1 MWTRGK
7 LRRGYRASHLAP
19 WNMPGAACP
28 RGTTGTYPGYG
39 PNPLHGGYTELR
51 LDRGPSGNPEIA
63 LGFGYAKDPSNP
75 LTWRGQ
81 PTTFT

>member
-1 MWTRGK
+1 MWTRGA
-7 LRRGYRASHLAP
+7 LQRGYGPSHLAP
-19 WNMPGAACP
+19 WNMPGEAISK
-28 RGTTGTYPGYG
+28 GWTGTYPGYG
-39 PNPLHGGYTELR
+39 PNPLCGGYTELR

-81 PTTFT
+81 PTVFT